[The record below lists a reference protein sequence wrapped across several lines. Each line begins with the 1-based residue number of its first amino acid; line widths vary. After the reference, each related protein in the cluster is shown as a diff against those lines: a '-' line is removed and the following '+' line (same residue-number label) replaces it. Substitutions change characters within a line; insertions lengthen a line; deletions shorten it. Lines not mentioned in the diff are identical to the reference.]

1 MDTADLRTGD
11 VVAPVAAVSI
21 DLTTTPVLSY
31 ALAHNR
37 IPVVNRLSLT
47 STPAAPGATVRL
59 SVRDPEGPIGSAVE
73 LPADLDEGRT
83 TVFSDVALGLDRAA
97 LRRVDSER

>member
-31 ALAHNR
+31 TLAHNR
-37 IPVVNRLSLT
+37 LPGVNRLALT
-47 STPAAPGATVRL
+47 STAAVGGATVRP
-59 SVRDPEGPIGSAVE
+59 SARAPECPIGSAVE
-73 LPADLDEGRT
+73 LVACLDEGRT
-83 TVFSDVALGLDRAA
+83 SVLSDVTIALDPAA
-97 LRRVDSER
+97 MLQ